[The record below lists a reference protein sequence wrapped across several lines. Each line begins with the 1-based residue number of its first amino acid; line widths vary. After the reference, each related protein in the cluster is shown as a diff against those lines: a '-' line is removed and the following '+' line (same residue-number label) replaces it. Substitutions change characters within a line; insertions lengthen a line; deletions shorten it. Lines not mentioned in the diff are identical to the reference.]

1 MIQNKILIEASL
13 EDIASIIRK
22 EVTDAVNQIKTSI
35 TPDEF
40 LTKRE
45 VAELLQVSTKTI
57 EVWTDSGW
65 LRSYRIETKFDSK
78 ERRLKMHLNKQP
90 LNKMLETVIEE
101 AFGSEGFSQIDAPN
115 DIMFHLKEMEKEIYI
130 SQTIYNKDQNFLR
143 ILDWHLKKISIIEN
157 LITSDPRFEWKEIQ
171 NEMVRL
177 FKVDPELTG
186 YDIQFDFKES
196 DPTNRA
202 LIKVDL
208 FNKNK

>member
-1 MIQNKILIEASL
+1 
-13 EDIASIIRK
+13 
-22 EVTDAVNQIKTSI
+22 
-35 TPDEF
+35 
-40 LTKRE
+40 
-45 VAELLQVSTKTI
+45 
-57 EVWTDSGW
+57 
-65 LRSYRIETKFDSK
+65 
-78 ERRLKMHLNKQP
+78 MHPNKQP

-101 AFGSEGFSQIDAPN
+101 AFGSEGFSQIDTTN

-157 LITSDPRFEWKEIQ
+157 LISSDPRFEWKEIQ
-171 NEMVRL
+171 NEMDRL

-196 DPTNRA
+196 EPPNRA

-208 FNKNK
+208 FNKK